1 VSDDPETL
9 GEVAR
14 LLRQMRAETDRRFN
28 SLDQRLDK
36 LVSAEV
42 HSRDITNLDRRISD
56 LTGALADERT
66 RRMEAILSEMQ
77 SRKDAD
83 KEAGDRMSRI
93 DTWQRWLTGGTITL
107 LLSIIGLAARASGA

>member
-14 LLRQMRAETDRRFN
+14 LLRQMRTETDRRFN

-42 HSRDITNLDRRISD
+42 HSRDIINLDRRISD
-56 LTGALADERT
+56 LTAALAAERT
-66 RRMEAILSEMQ
+66 HRMEAILSEVQ
-77 SRKDAD
+77 SRKD
-83 KEAGDRMSRI
+83 GDRDVGDRISRM

-107 LLSIIGLAARASGA
+107 LLSIIALAARASGV